1 MGVAVRRR
9 DGKAAAVRLLA
20 VTVPR
25 ADAELVAD
33 RCWQAGAGGIWEVPG
48 PDDTVVLRVGVGDGR
63 AGAVLAALGDRSPT
77 DVTDEERFELA
88 TQEVS
93 VGAADGPVRLVVPPM
108 VFGDGRHPTTA
119 TCLAV
124 LDELVRPGIRLLDV
138 GCGSGALSVVAA
150 RSGAAVEAI
159 DLDPTAVR
167 ATVANAAANGVTVG
181 ASTTPLADVEGT
193 YDVVVANI
201 SAQAVIE
208 LAEDLWRV
216 CAAGGALV
224 PSGILAE
231 RWGEVVDRLGGDIAE
246 VHVVDGWVTGV
257 LRR

>member
-9 DGKAAAVRLLA
+9 DGKSGEVRLLA
-20 VTVPR
+20 VTVHR

-48 PDDTVVLRVGVGDGR
+48 ADGTVVLRVGVEDDR
-63 AGAVLAALGDRSPT
+63 VDAVRAVLADRSAT
-77 DVTDEERFELA
+77 DVTDAERFELA
-88 TQEVS
+88 AQEVS
-93 VGAADGPVRLVVPPM
+93 VGAAGGMVRLVVPPT

-119 TCLAV
+119 TCLAI
-124 LDELVRPGIRLLDV
+124 LGELVGPGTRLLDV
-138 GCGSGALSVVAA
+138 GCGSGALAVVAA
-150 RSGAAVEAI
+150 RAGATVVAI

-167 ATVANAAANGVTVG
+167 ATVANAEANGVVVG
-181 ASTTPLADVEGT
+181 ASTTPLAAVEGT

-208 LAEDLWRV
+208 LAADLWRV
-216 CAAGGALV
+216 CADTGALV